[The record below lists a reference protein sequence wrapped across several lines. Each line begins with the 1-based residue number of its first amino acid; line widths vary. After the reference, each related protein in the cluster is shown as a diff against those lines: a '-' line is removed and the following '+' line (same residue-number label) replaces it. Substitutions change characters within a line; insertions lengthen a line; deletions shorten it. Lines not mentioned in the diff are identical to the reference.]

1 MFIQIAEV
9 INLLIQ
15 LITNYCQ
22 HISAAFDSKRN
33 GEGTI
38 SREEMFSFLDQIELE
53 KEYIE
58 FIITQIILE
67 SADLEHLNYF
77 ALFEIFYLPVQ
88 EEVAEPK
95 KMMGIEG

>member
-1 MFIQIAEV
+1 MFIQIAELV
-9 INLLIQ
+9 
-15 LITNYCQ
+15 TNYCQ

-38 SREEMFSFLDQIELE
+38 NRVELCAFLNQIELE
-53 KEYIE
+53 KEYID

-67 SADLEHLNYF
+67 SVDLEHLNYF

-88 EEVAEPK
+88 EEA
-95 KMMGIEG
+95 